1 MKNWWYYYKWYV
13 ICGIVLFF
21 IACHL
26 IGRALGIGRREPDV
40 QIAYVGQ
47 TSLPDD
53 TVDALEQAFSSI
65 AGDYNRDG
73 RILIQINQYVSS
85 RSDADTDAAYYEYA
99 SEVSLIGDISDCD
112 SYFFLTDDPSGL
124 QQSVQI
130 LANADGSCPDD
141 NDYSPDGKV
150 ILWSDSALLSGFE
163 LGSYSTAVLG
173 ENVTGDSSELVSGLY
188 LGRRCFASE
197 KTVAN
202 LSDCEAL
209 WEQICKKRG

>member
-65 AGDYNRDG
+65 AGDYNEDG
-73 RILIQINQYVSS
+73 DTVDLY
-85 RSDADTDAAYYEYA
+85 DAQLY
-99 SEVSLIGDISDCD
+99 
-112 SYFFLTDDPSGL
+112 
-124 QQSVQI
+124 
-130 LANADGSCPDD
+130 
-141 NDYSPDGKV
+141 
-150 ILWSDSALLSGFE
+150 LLSGE
-163 LGSYSTAVLG
+163 YRTAEKAADNAASWLSAAK
-173 ENVTGDSSELVSGLY
+173 ENYAVISEEDVVYDSVTYHVITYNCTSETNPYDRGISA
-188 LGRRCFASE
+188 FASTGKNAFCAE
-197 KTVAN
+197 LTCQADFADDLDAIMMDFLKHCTY
-202 LSDCEAL
+202 L
-209 WEQICKKRG
+209 